1 MESFLNYFL
10 KGVCTDLQLWHMN
23 VIKSVQSGQHIIL
36 ALQGLNDEAWSDV
49 HDSDSI
55 EKRWPDSAMFIYD
68 IRGLLWLM
76 ASDSAFE
83 CNSLNESLEGHEE
96 AEMSGIEVGGLV

>member
-36 ALQGLNDEAWSDV
+36 ALQGLNDEA
-49 HDSDSI
+49 
-55 EKRWPDSAMFIYD
+55 
-68 IRGLLWLM
+68 
-76 ASDSAFE
+76 
-83 CNSLNESLEGHEE
+83 
-96 AEMSGIEVGGLV
+96 